1 MCTALYLILFYK
13 AKCKQNVKLNDVD
26 MDVVL
31 LSVTLTV
38 SFMAHPMERTLLC
51 RLALVMYAVLK
62 RKSFPPTLVF
72 LFQIA
77 SMATFKYLNK
87 E

>member
-1 MCTALYLILFYK
+1 MCTAPYLILFYK

-51 RLALVMYAVLK
+51 RLALVMYGIK
-62 RKSFPPTLVF
+62 EEIF
-72 LFQIA
+72 FQLWHFFFKLLPWP
-77 SMATFKYLNK
+77 FKYLD
-87 E
+87 EE

>member
-1 MCTALYLILFYK
+1 MCTAPYLMLFNK

-62 RKSFPPTLVF
+62 RKSFPPTLAF

-77 SMATFKYLNK
+77 SMATFKYLYK

>member
-1 MCTALYLILFYK
+1 MCTAPYLMLFYK

-51 RLALVMYAVLK
+51 RLALVMYGIK
-62 RKSFPPTLVF
+62 EEIFSPDFGISFSNCF
-72 LFQIA
+72 HGHIQI
-77 SMATFKYLNK
+77 SQ
-87 E
+87 